1 VSRRAR
7 IAAVAVVVLAG
18 LQIMRPRGTNPP
30 IDPAARLETQGPVP
44 APVLATLRRACYD
57 CHSNETRWPWYTGVI
72 PAAWLVVSDVEKGR
86 GQLNWSRWR
95 DYNVYDRADLL
106 DKACDMTTKKRM
118 PLGPYLWLHGDASL
132 NDADVQALCAW
143 TRAEAARI
151 TGGG

>member
-1 VSRRAR
+1 VSNRAR

-30 IDPAARLETQGPVP
+30 VDPAARLEAQGPVP
-44 APVLATLRRACYD
+44 APVLATLRRGCYD

-95 DYNVYDRADLL
+95 DYNMYDRADLL

-118 PLGPYLWLHGDASL
+118 PPGPYLWMHGDAKL

-143 TRAEAARI
+143 TRTEAARI
-151 TGGG
+151 TGG

>member
-1 VSRRAR
+1 VSKRAR

-30 IDPAARLETQGPVP
+30 VDPAARLEAQGAVP
-44 APVLATLRRACYD
+44 APVLATLRRGCYD
-57 CHSNETRWPWYTGVI
+57 CHSSETRWPWYTGVI

-106 DKACDMTTKKRM
+106 DKACEMATKKRM
-118 PLGPYLWLHGDASL
+118 PPGPYLWMHGDAKL

-143 TRAEAARI
+143 KRSEAARI
-151 TGGG
+151 TGG